1 MRCQATSRPLIEDF
15 ETIKKNRLEKM
26 KKFGLTILTA
36 FLGGALALG
45 SYKLM
50 ENKYSDSRS
59 IEEKQKV
66 YFTNNPLA
74 PSSTSSA
81 GELTDFT
88 QAAAEVTPA
97 VVFIRTTY
105 AAQSNSGQSQ
115 MQQLFGDMFGG
126 RMQPQGPQMASGSGV
141 IISPDGFIV
150 TNNHVVEKSDK
161 IEVTT
166 NDHRHFVAKV
176 IGTDPNTDLALIKI
190 SATDLPIVKLGN
202 SDNVKVGEWVLAV
215 GNPFRLTSTVTA
227 GIVSAKGRGLGL
239 IGSQNQDEDSPFG
252 GSRGQRQGKQ
262 ISAGI
267 ESFIQTDAAINPGN
281 SGGALVNT
289 KGELIGINAAIAS
302 QTGSYEGYGFAIPIN
317 LAKKVLNDIQ
327 KFGSVKRGYLGVS
340 FKELNQDAAD
350 ALHIDKT
357 VGLYV
362 DDVAPGSGA
371 AQAGLQHGD
380 VITKVEGKTVYES
393 SDLQEPVGRLQPG
406 DKINVTYTRGNEEKN
421 VSVTLKADAGN
432 LNRTASV
439 SKSSEE
445 LYNKMGASFRPLSQN
460 ERAKFRVRSGVI
472 VTQVRPGLL
481 FDDTQIPVG
490 SVITSINKQ
499 PVNNSDDISK
509 AISSMRNGNLII
521 TGYYPDGTAFNNVF
535 QQGDGE

>member
-1 MRCQATSRPLIEDF
+1 
-15 ETIKKNRLEKM
+15 M

-45 SYKLM
+45 AYKVI
-50 ENKYSDSRS
+50 ENKYADNMS
-59 IEEKQKV
+59 IEDKQKV
-66 YFTNNPLA
+66 YFTNNPL
-74 PSSTSSA
+74 PSSVSSA
-81 GELTDFT
+81 DAPTDFT
-88 QAAAEVTPA
+88 VAAAEVTPA
-97 VVFIRTTY
+97 VVYIRTTY
-105 AAQSNSGQSQ
+105 KNQDNSGQDQ

-141 IISPDGFIV
+141 IISPDGYIV
-150 TNNHVVEKSDK
+150 TNNHVVDKADK
-161 IEVTT
+161 IEITT
-166 NDHRHFVAKV
+166 NDHQHFTAKV

-190 SATDLPIVKLGN
+190 SATNLPIVKLGN

-239 IGSQNQDEDSPFG
+239 IGSSQGEEEQETPFG
-252 GSRGQRQGKQ
+252 RMRVQRQSGGKQ
-262 ISAGI
+262 LNKGI

-327 KFGSVKRGYLGVS
+327 KYGSVKRGYLGVS
-340 FKELNQDAAD
+340 FKELDQDVAD
-350 ALHIDKT
+350 ELKISRN

-362 DDVAPGSGA
+362 ADVAPGSGA

-380 VITKVEGKTVYES
+380 IITKVNGNKVYES
-393 SDLQEPVGRLQPG
+393 SDLQEPVARLQPG
-406 DKINVTYTRGNEEKN
+406 DKINLTILRGNEEKN

-432 LNRTASV
+432 LGRSTAST
-439 SKSSEE
+439 KSAEE
-445 LYNKMGASFRPLSQN
+445 LYNKLGASFRSLSSA
-460 ERAKFRVRSGVI
+460 EKAKYHVRSGVV

-490 SVITSINKQ
+490 SIITSINRK
-499 PVNNSDDISK
+499 PVNNSDDISN
-509 AISSMRNGNLII
+509 AITSMRNGNLII

-535 QQGDGE
+535 QQGDGQ